1 MSLNIVFS
9 LVGPH
14 AGQSL
19 EEIFERKIKDC
30 KILNETFWVYHSHRC
45 TKSLF
50 NAHKPFEVFFIS
62 ASKPGAAK
70 QTKSSTLAQQF
81 FKDDEWF
88 EFDKDLSP
96 VTGRI
101 HSKST
106 AFQLTNL
113 RMVQEIIDFNDYIDI
128 ITNKPLRF
136 SQFCSTTI
144 ASMSEN
150 KSEESRSRIICA
162 KATLKDI
169 VTIR

>member
-1 MSLNIVFS
+1 MNNIVFS

-14 AGQSL
+14 AGQAL

-30 KILNETFWVYHSHRC
+30 TDLNQTFWVYHSHRC
-45 TKSLF
+45 TKSLL
-50 NAHKPFEVFFIS
+50 NTHKPSEVWFVS

-70 QTKSSTLAQQF
+70 QTKSSTIAQQF
-81 FKDDEWF
+81 FKDNQWF
-88 EFDKDLSP
+88 DFPQNLSP

-113 RMVQEIIDFNDYIDI
+113 RMVHETINFNNYIDL
-128 ITNKPLRF
+128 ITNNPLRF

-144 ASMSEN
+144 GSETQN
-150 KSEESRSRIICA
+150 ESEESRPRIICA
-162 KATLKDI
+162 KATLEDI
-169 VTIR
+169 VLIR

>member
-1 MSLNIVFS
+1 MKNIVFS

-30 KILNETFWVYHSHRC
+30 ENLNQTFWVYHSHRC
-45 TKSLF
+45 TKNIF
-50 NAHKPFEVFFIS
+50 DIRKPSEVWFIS

-70 QTKSSTLAQQF
+70 QTKSSTVAQQF
-81 FKDDEWF
+81 FKDDQWF

-101 HSKST
+101 HSKAT

-113 RMVQEIIDFNDYIDI
+113 RMVQETINFNNYIDL
-128 ITNKPLRF
+128 ITNKQLRF

-144 ASMSEN
+144 GSETQN
-150 KSEESRSRIICA
+150 DSTEHRPRIICA
-162 KATLKDI
+162 KATLQDI
-169 VTIR
+169 VLIR

>member
-1 MSLNIVFS
+1 MSLVFS

-14 AGQSL
+14 AGQAL

-30 KILNETFWVYHSHRC
+30 KDLKQTFWVYHSHRC

-50 NAHKPFEVFFIS
+50 DAHKPSEVWFIS
-62 ASKPGAAK
+62 ASKLGAAK
-70 QTKSSTLAQQF
+70 QTKSSTVAQQF
-81 FKDDEWF
+81 FKDNQWF
-88 EFDKDLSP
+88 DFPQNLSP

-106 AFQLTNL
+106 AFQLTDL
-113 RMVQEIIDFNDYIDI
+113 RMVNETINFNDYIDL

-144 ASMSEN
+144 ASKTQN
-150 KSEESRSRIICA
+150 ASEETRPRIICA
-162 KATLKDI
+162 KATLEDI
-169 VTIR
+169 VLIR

>member
-1 MSLNIVFS
+1 MNSIVFS

-30 KILNETFWVYHSHRC
+30 ETLNQTFWVYQSSRC
-45 TKSLF
+45 TKNLF
-50 NAHKPFEVFFIS
+50 CAHKPTEVWFVS

-70 QTKSSTLAQQF
+70 QTKSSTLANQF
-81 FKDDEWF
+81 FTDNEWVDF
-88 EFDKDLSP
+88 NEDLSS

-113 RMVQEIIDFNDYIDI
+113 RMVNETIDFNSYTDL
-128 ITNKPLRF
+128 ITKKLLRF

-144 ASMSEN
+144 ASKTSDD
-150 KSEESRSRIICA
+150 SEEHRLRIICA
-162 KATLKDI
+162 KAILQNI